1 MKALKI
7 FFLSVCVLGVLPV
20 SAKITAAQKRELK
33 ARKPG
38 LTSKSVQRRLMRA
51 NEHIVQNNRKAAI
64 EILSKMAAEN
74 KYRPFEMAKVW
85 QTLAYAYA
93 QTEQFAKARNAF
105 AQVIKKN
112 ALPYKP
118 HMQSIFALAQ
128 LQVMAEKY
136 KQAESTLNDYFALA
150 ETENPDA
157 YVFSATISFHKGEKK
172 KALKS
177 ILKALSLTK
186 KPKENWITFAVS
198 LLYENERYGEASEL
212 LYKLV
217 ELNTGKK
224 MYWTQLAGA
233 LLNQNKGFQAL
244 AIMDLALMMGLLDK
258 EGELLNIV
266 SLYIQ
271 NGLPYEASQLLEK
284 GIKKKVM
291 KKNKKNQELLANAFI
306 QAKEYDKALAPL
318 ENAAK
323 LSKDGKLYALK
334 ARLFLEKE
342 KFKEAVALFD
352 KALGKGLKEKDKGQV
367 YVEKAVALIQIGD
380 YKTALNSL
388 DKASRFKNS
397 KKLAMSW
404 RSYIEKL

>member
-1 MKALKI
+1 
-7 FFLSVCVLGVLPV
+7 
-20 SAKITAAQKRELK
+20 
-33 ARKPG
+33 
-38 LTSKSVQRRLMRA
+38 
-51 NEHIVQNNRKAAI
+51 
-64 EILSKMAAEN
+64 
-74 KYRPFEMAKVW
+74 
-85 QTLAYAYA
+85 
-93 QTEQFAKARNAF
+93 
-105 AQVIKKN
+105 
-112 ALPYKP
+112 
-118 HMQSIFALAQ
+118 
-128 LQVMAEKY
+128 
-136 KQAESTLNDYFALA
+136 
-150 ETENPDA
+150 
-157 YVFSATISFHKGEKK
+157 
-172 KALKS
+172 
-177 ILKALSLTK
+177 
-186 KPKENWITFAVS
+186 
-198 LLYENERYGEASEL
+198 
-212 LYKLV
+212 
-217 ELNTGKK
+217 

-244 AIMDLALMMGLLDK
+244 AIMDLALMMGLLDQ

-291 KKNKKNQELLANAFI
+291 KKNRKNQELLANAFI

-367 YVEKAVALIQIGD
+367 YVEKAVALIQVGD

-388 DKASRFKNS
+388 DKASRFKES
-397 KKLAMSW
+397 KKLALSW